1 MAFFETLPWQPSFE
15 GLSRK
20 DRMGGVY
27 RAYFPDALAGWEFDL
42 PADLVADISDA
53 EREVLSLQSGGALH
67 VSLEGMARFLLRAE
81 SVSSSHIEGLSAAA
95 RRLARAEAALD
106 GGRDPSDQAACE
118 ILGNIRAMERAVAL
132 GTQTKR
138 LTVDTLL
145 ELHRELMQRSVK
157 PEIGGV
163 VRSTQNWIGGS
174 SYNPCTAEFVPP
186 PPEEVPGL
194 LEDLMHYVDGDTHS
208 PVLQAAIA
216 HAQLETIHPFADGN
230 GRAGRA
236 LIHVILR
243 RRGLTPQ
250 FVPPVSL
257 VLATWSRD
265 YIDGLTRFRH
275 GGPSDGAQRA
285 QGAQAWIRTFSAAL
299 RRSCQDANA
308 FRDEITVMVEQWR
321 ERLGSV
327 RKDSGLDRL
336 LRVLPGLPI
345 LTRATGAAHIGRTPR
360 RTGDAI
366 DTLLDA
372 GILVQR
378 NVGRERYRVF
388 EVPEVLDLFTS
399 LERRLAS
406 PEGDTFASPVTRRVP
421 DRP

>member
-1 MAFFETLPWQPSFE
+1 
-15 GLSRK
+15 
-20 DRMGGVY
+20 MGGVF
-27 RAYFPDALAGWEFDL
+27 RPYFPDPLAGWELEL
-42 PADLVADISDA
+42 PADLVADVADA
-53 EREVLSLQSGGALH
+53 ERDVMALQGGGELQ
-67 VSLEGMARFLLRAE
+67 VSFEGIARFLLRAE

-106 GGRDPSDQAACE
+106 GGRDPSDQTASD
-118 ILGNIRAMERAVAL
+118 IIGNIRAMERAVAL
-132 GTQTKR
+132 GTDSKSF
-138 LTVDTLL
+138 TVETLM
-145 ELHRELMQRSVK
+145 EIHRELMSGSMRAD
-157 PEIGGV
+157 IGGV
-163 VRSTQNWIGGS
+163 IRTSQNWIGGS
-174 SYNPCTAEFVPP
+174 SYNPCSAEFVPP
-186 PPEEVPGL
+186 VPEDVPEL
-194 LEDLMHYVDGDTHS
+194 LRDLMEYVNGDAHS

-243 RRGLTPQ
+243 RRGLTPR

-265 YIDGLTRFRH
+265 YVNGLTQFRH
-275 GGPSDGAQRA
+275 EGEPGGPQRA
-285 QGAQAWIRTFSAAL
+285 KGAQAWIGTFAGAL
-299 RRSCQDANA
+299 RRSCQDANLY
-308 FRDEITVMVEQWR
+308 REEICAMAERWR
-321 ERLGSV
+321 EQLGSV

-336 LRVLPGLPI
+336 LGVLPGLPI
-345 LTRATGAAHIGRTPR
+345 LTRATAAAHIRRTPR

-366 DTLLDA
+366 EVLLKADV
-372 GILVQR
+372 LVQR

-406 PEGDTFASPVTRRVP
+406 PEENTLSSPVVRRVP
-421 DRP
+421 NRPGGD

>member
-1 MAFFETLPWQPSFE
+1 
-15 GLSRK
+15 
-20 DRMGGVY
+20 MGGVF
-27 RAYFPDALAGWEFDL
+27 RAYFPDSLVEWDLEL
-42 PADLVADISDA
+42 PADLIADISDA
-53 EREVLSLQSGGALH
+53 ERGVLALQDGGALH

-81 SVSSSHIEGLSAAA
+81 SVSSSHIEGLSAAG
-95 RRLARAEAALD
+95 RRLARAEAELD
-106 GGRDPSDQAACE
+106 GGGDPSDQAACE

-132 GTQTKR
+132 GADVES
-138 LTVDTLL
+138 LTVGALL
-145 ELHRELMQRSVK
+145 DLHRELMSRSAR

-163 VRSTQNWIGGS
+163 VRTVQNWIGGS
-174 SYNPCTAEFVPP
+174 SYNPCSAAFVPP
-186 PPEEVPGL
+186 PPEEVPRL
-194 LEDLMHYVDGDTHS
+194 LGDLMEYVAGDAHS

-243 RRGLTPQ
+243 RRGLTPR

-265 YIDGLTRFRH
+265 YVEGLTLFRH
-275 GGPSDGAQRA
+275 EGASDGVERGRRA
-285 QGAQAWIRTFSAAL
+285 HAWIRTFAAAL

-308 FRDEITVMVEQWR
+308 FRAEITRMVEQWR

-327 RKDSGLDRL
+327 RKDSGLDRML
-336 LRVLPGLPI
+336 GVLPGLPI
-345 LTRATGAAHIGRTPR
+345 LTRATGAAHIGLTPR
-360 RTGDAI
+360 RTGVAI
-366 DTLLDA
+366 STLLDA

-378 NVGRERYRVF
+378 NLGRERYRVF

-406 PEGDTFASPVTRRVP
+406 PDGNTLSSPVVRRVP
-421 DRP
+421 ERPPGASDS